1 MRRKLKRG
9 RKAKKKKQKQKQGQ
23 RQKRQMRIAVVG
35 HERIILEK
43 ELRKAGFVLDRVRPN
58 MTISFGGD
66 GSALVAENLYP
77 GLPRLMIK
85 HSKVCRKCKVGAEHG
100 FSKIFEKLKNGK
112 YRIVE
117 EPKVE
122 GAAGRDK
129 YKWLVGLNEI
139 NIAHAFPIR
148 AIRFDVS
155 VNGKTVADDL
165 IGDGVIVATPY
176 GSTAYFRTI
185 TGRKFSKGLGIAF
198 NNVVKK
204 AKPRIVRDN
213 STIKVKVRRG
223 PALMCADNNTTMIR
237 LNDGDTVTVRKARG
251 TAKIIELTG
260 EKRKLSV

>member
-1 MRRKLKRG
+1 MKRKLKKV
-9 RKAKKKKQKQKQGQ
+9 RKAKKRKQE
-23 RQKRQMRIAVVG
+23 QKRQMRIAVVG
-35 HERIILEK
+35 RERTILEK

-77 GLPRLMIK
+77 GVPRLTIK
-85 HSKVCRKCKVGAEHG
+85 HSKVCRKCKVGSEHG
-100 FSKIFEKLKNGK
+100 FSKIFEKLKNEK
-112 YRIVE
+112 YKIVE
-117 EPKVE
+117 ETKIE
-122 GAAGRDK
+122 GTAGRDK
-129 YKWLVGLNEI
+129 YRRLVGLNEI

-148 AIRFDVS
+148 AMRFDVS
-155 VNGKTVADDL
+155 VNGKLLADDL

-204 AKPRIVRDN
+204 TNPRIVGDN
-213 STIKVKVRRG
+213 STIRVKISRG

-237 LNDGDTVTVRKARG
+237 LKDGDMVTVRKARG

-260 EKRKLSV
+260 EKRKISV